1 MTLLA
6 PGAYAHRLGGPMA
19 PNLARL
25 RALGL
30 DARLADFDTGARM
43 SVVARALDSE
53 IRAIG
58 ARGKSSILVGHSSGA
73 VAITVALALA
83 PELAKH
89 VRCVVLLQTTYL
101 GSPLADLIAGAPR
114 ARAIVELISGG
125 DYQAIVDVT
134 TPVRRAFV
142 EAHPY
147 PASEVPTV
155 ALVTR
160 RLSPRSPLF
169 PLQALQKLRWGLDS
183 DGLVPTGHQRVPG
196 AHLVEREL
204 DHAQAAI
211 GEGAGAITEALL
223 VYALQCARTTTA

>member
-114 ARAIVELISGG
+114 ARAIV
-125 DYQAIVDVT
+125 DVT